1 MSQTSLFGD
10 HSTSFD
16 SFEAF
21 SLPQAELRYYAHY
34 FSQIEADELFATL
47 RHEIDWQ
54 QHCIRIAGVERLQ
67 PRLSAWYG
75 DPDAHYS
82 YSHLRLQPS
91 PWTQTLLELK
101 QRLEASC
108 NTSFNSVLLNL
119 YRDQQDS
126 MGWHAD
132 DEKELGS
139 RPVIASLSFGAS
151 RDFLIKHKVDPQLK
165 RKVALEHGSLLVM
178 GGDMQSHWL
187 HAIAKQKE
195 QLGPRL
201 NLTFRQ
207 IHPAI

>member
-1 MSQTSLFGD
+1 MSQASLFGD
-10 HSTSFD
+10 QSTSSE
-16 SFEAF
+16 SFESF
-21 SLPQAELRYYAHY
+21 SLPQAELRYYEHY
-34 FSQIEADELFATL
+34 FSPNEADQLYSTL
-47 RHEIDWQ
+47 YDEVHWQ
-54 QHCIRIAGVERLQ
+54 QHRIRIAGIERPQ

-75 DPDAHYS
+75 DPNAHYS
-82 YSHLRLQPS
+82 YSGLRLDPN
-91 PWTQTLLELK
+91 PWTTTLLALK

-108 NTSFNSVLLNL
+108 NANFNSVLLNL

-132 DEKELGS
+132 DEKELGPL
-139 RPVIASLSFGAS
+139 PVIASVSFGAS
-151 RDFLIKHKVDPQLK
+151 RDFLIKHKIEPQLK
-165 RKVALEHGSLLVM
+165 RKIALAHGSLLVM

-207 IHPAI
+207 IYPSN